1 MKINSKLFTN
11 SGGQTLCHQCSTQTL
26 SGEAC
31 YCMHMW
37 PQTCKGILKC
47 DNLHVQI
54 KVLNVFFTKFSV
66 FDKDV
71 WEFSCDC
78 FFQLGYTPCKAEQL
92 LGGMMLQ
99 EKEVQKS

>member
-26 SGEAC
+26 PGEAC

-47 DNLHVQI
+47 GKLHVQI
-54 KVLNVFFTKFSV
+54 KLLNKCFLYRIFCLIKMYGNSHVTVFFNW
-66 FDKDV
+66 D
-71 WEFSCDC
+71 
-78 FFQLGYTPCKAEQL
+78 TPDGRLNSYYEA
-92 LGGMMLQ
+92 
-99 EKEVQKS
+99 